1 MWYRLAFILGIFVLL
16 NIVGYIGIRRLFSA
30 PSLLR
35 FRKIVSR
42 SFWLIDVIFLLF
54 SIGFIFLIRAGSDPE
69 YVQYR
74 RFLVIS
80 GGFVLILIVKMGFF
94 FFVLLHYFKVFLA
107 WMLFKV
113 IKIRSKFSDFLS
125 KARQSLFLLKLGA
138 ALAIFLL
145 LAVVYGIVFGKNNF
159 KVTHLDVYIENL
171 PLAFDGVRI
180 AHFSDTHLG
189 GYCST
194 KPVQK
199 GIDVISNLQ
208 PDLVVFSGDLVN
220 NVAEEAEKFIS
231 VFQKLK
237 PPLGMYSVLGNHDMG
252 DYRRWGTIPEKESN
266 VEKLIEI
273 KQEMGFNVLLN
284 QHTFV
289 KLGNDSI
296 MIAGVENWGEP
307 PFKKYGDL
315 QKALGKNAGY
325 PFKLLISHDPSHW
338 RNEIVPLT
346 DIQLTFSGHT
356 HGFQFGI
363 ITPYF
368 KWSPV
373 QWKYPEWNGLYQKGK
388 QYIYVNRGFGFV
400 GIPAR
405 IGISPE
411 ITMLTLRR
419 K

>member
-1 MWYRLAFILGIFVLL
+1 VAGFFGIKS
-16 NIVGYIGIRRLFSA
+16 LFST
-30 PSLLR
+30 PSLSR
-35 FRKIVSR
+35 FRKIASR
-42 SFWLIDVIFLLF
+42 SFWLIDVVFLIF
-54 SIGFIFLIRAGSDPE
+54 SIGFIFLIRAGNDPE

-74 RFLVIS
+74 RFFVIS
-80 GGFVLILIVKMGFF
+80 GGFTMILIVKMGFSL
-94 FFVLLHYFKVFLA
+94 FVMLHYLKNLLA
-107 WMLFKV
+107 WMLDKA
-113 IKIRSKFSDFLS
+113 IKSQSKFDPFLS
-125 KARQSLFLLKLGA
+125 KARQNIFLLKMGA
-138 ALAIFLL
+138 AFAIFLFMS
-145 LAVVYGIVFGKNNF
+145 VVYGMVFGKHNF
-159 KVTHLDVYIENL
+159 KVTHVDVYFENI
-171 PLAFDGVRI
+171 PPAFDGVRI

-189 GYCST
+189 GYRST

-199 GIDVISNLQ
+199 GIDVISSLQ
-208 PDLVVFSGDLVN
+208 PDIVVFSGDLVN
-220 NVAEEAEKFIS
+220 NVAEEAEKFIP
-231 VFQKLK
+231 VFQKLQ
-237 PPLGMYSVLGNHDMG
+237 PPFGMYSVLGNHDMG

-266 VEKLIEI
+266 LERLIEI

-289 KLGNDSI
+289 RLGNDSI

-315 QKALGKNAGY
+315 QKALGQNADF

-338 RNEIVPLT
+338 RNEIIPDT

-363 ITPYF
+363 ITPFF

-373 QWKYPEWNGLYQKGK
+373 QWKYPEWNGLYQEGN

-405 IGISPE
+405 IGTSPE
-411 ITMLTLRR
+411 ITLITLKR